1 MSTAVRSRVFK
12 ISAAAVTAAIAI
24 GLCLFSQDDV
34 SASIKERRVERLNA
48 QIENVYTDEYQQ
60 MMDTEIADERDAKE
74 RTVDSIYTKVEPVRH
89 QHHVH
94 VRVLHHRSGLHRQL
108 HRFR

>member
-12 ISAAAVTAAIAI
+12 ISAAAIAI

-48 QIENVYTDEYQQ
+48 QIESVYTTEYQQ
-60 MMDTEIADERDAKE
+60 MMDDEMADERDAKE
-74 RTVDSIYTKVEPVRH
+74 RTVDNICTKTNPYGTNTYRVY
-89 QHHVH
+89 QHGFH
-94 VRVLHHRSGLHRQL
+94 G
-108 HRFR
+108 FYFA